1 MVTDKLLASR
11 YRIQQLLGRGGMG
24 TIWLA
29 TDVSEQEEVVVKL
42 VAKEIAQ
49 FPVAIT
55 RFLREMRVLAQMQCP
70 NIVRVVDRG
79 VDVDLGP
86 YLVMEKLE
94 GEDLESRIQREGPLS
109 PQELTL
115 VVRQLGAAL
124 DHVHSRGL
132 VHRDIKPSNVF
143 LCSDGQVKL
152 LDFGAVKANT
162 PLHGHGGRT
171 TPGMLIGTLTRMSPE
186 QLRADVVD
194 QRTDVWGLACLVYEI
209 FVGQPVFRADVSMGE
224 LVMRICETGLPA
236 PSQQRPNIPEGFDAW
251 FARSTRKE
259 PANRFESVSDQVEAL
274 CALCRRWTCE
284 TEAPAPETAPPVVL
298 ALAAE
303 LGSLPPLVVCAPAL
317 SACRSTWPAPG
328 RLDEESSG
336 WQLRVR
342 ALDTAAETPLGRT
355 LRAPRKWPSTG

>member
-11 YRIQQLLGRGGMG
+11 YRIQRLLGRGGMG

-29 TDVSEQEEVVVKL
+29 ADVSGQEDVVVKL

-70 NIVRVVDRG
+70 NIVRVLDRG

-94 GEDLESRIQREGPLS
+94 GEDLESRVQREGPLS
-109 PQELTL
+109 PQELAH
-115 VVRQLGAAL
+115 VVRQLGNAL
-124 DHVHSRGL
+124 EHVHSRGL

-143 LCSDGQVKL
+143 LCSDGKVKL

-162 PLHGHGGRT
+162 PLHGHGGKT

-194 QRTDVWGLACLVYEI
+194 QRTDVWGLACLVYEV

-236 PSQQRPNIPEGFDAW
+236 PSRQRPNIPEGFDAW
-251 FARSTRKE
+251 FARSTQKE
-259 PANRFESVSDQVEAL
+259 PADRFESVSDQVEAL

-284 TEAPAPETAPPVVL
+284 TEAPESSSPVVL
-298 ALAAE
+298 ALEEE
-303 LGSLPPLVVCAPAL
+303 LRSHLPLVVCAPAL
-317 SACRSTWPAPG
+317 SACRNTWPAPG

-336 WQLRVR
+336 WQLRVKGLER
-342 ALDTAAETPLGRT
+342 TSETALRLT
-355 LRAPRKWPSTG
+355 LRPPRKWPSTG